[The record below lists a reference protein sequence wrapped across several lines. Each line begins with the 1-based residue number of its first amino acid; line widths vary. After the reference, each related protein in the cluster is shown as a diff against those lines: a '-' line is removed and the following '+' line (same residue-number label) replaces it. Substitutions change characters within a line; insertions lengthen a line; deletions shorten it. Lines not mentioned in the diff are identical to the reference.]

1 MIEHIRKR
9 RNIDTIFWSVSK
21 ILEINDMGTWIST
34 CCERIASAEKI
45 DGEHV
50 QIDWTEPGNIVLD
63 WKGFCKTS
71 KILEG
76 YIGEDKWN
84 ELFDFF
90 YEKQKA
96 IDKDNEILQ
105 MLRELDKKRLKNLI
119 KEADSKLDKESDK
132 MVFKWLKEEIRAR
145 RITNRIFQKA
155 KENLSLLYVKLKY
168 YRIFKF
174 LDSYV
179 EEKNKEMEV

>member
-1 MIEHIRKR
+1 
-9 RNIDTIFWSVSK
+9 
-21 ILEINDMGTWIST
+21 
-34 CCERIASAEKI
+34 
-45 DGEHV
+45 
-50 QIDWTEPGNIVLD
+50 
-63 WKGFCKTS
+63 
-71 KILEG
+71 
-76 YIGEDKWN
+76 
-84 ELFDFF
+84 
-90 YEKQKA
+90 
-96 IDKDNEILQ
+96 